1 MASGSGRLDLC
12 LVHEGQKYPIEL
24 KIRHGARYLEEGL
37 AQTARYMDIHGC
49 AEGWLVLFDRR
60 PEVKWEEKI
69 YTRKESAN
77 GKTITIVGA

>member
-1 MASGSGRLDLC
+1 
-12 LVHEGQKYPIEL
+12 
-24 KIRHGARYLEEGL
+24 
-37 AQTARYMDIHGC
+37 MDIHGC

-69 YTRKESAN
+69 YTRKETAN